1 MHKIDDLVG
10 TSVCINGKWVIA
22 RPMPHGIIS
31 RLKDAIQVVLGKAD
45 AVKFY
50 KQ

>member
-1 MHKIDDLVG
+1 MLHADNLNA
-10 TSVCINGKWVIA
+10 TQVCINGKWVCA
-22 RPMPHGIIS
+22 RSLRGPLLWRI
-31 RLKDAIQVVLGKAD
+31 KDAIQVLLGKAD

>member
-1 MHKIDDLVG
+1 MLRIDDLIG
-10 TSVCINGKWVIA
+10 TKTCINGKWVIA
-22 RPMPHGIIS
+22 RPLPHGLIS
-31 RLKDAIQVVLGKAD
+31 RLKDALQVVLGKAD